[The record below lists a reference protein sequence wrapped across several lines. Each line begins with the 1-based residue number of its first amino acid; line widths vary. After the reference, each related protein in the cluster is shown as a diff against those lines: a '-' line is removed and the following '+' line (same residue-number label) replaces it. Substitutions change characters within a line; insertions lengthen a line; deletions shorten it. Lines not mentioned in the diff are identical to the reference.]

1 MVMYFN
7 HKKSSMNQML
17 YIKVDVCNLKSSFDS
32 SLKVMVIGI
41 LRPLT
46 PGKDFAYIEMKGNI
60 YFCHG

>member
-1 MVMYFN
+1 
-7 HKKSSMNQML
+7 MNQML

-46 PGKDFAYIEMKGNI
+46 PGKDCIEMKGNI